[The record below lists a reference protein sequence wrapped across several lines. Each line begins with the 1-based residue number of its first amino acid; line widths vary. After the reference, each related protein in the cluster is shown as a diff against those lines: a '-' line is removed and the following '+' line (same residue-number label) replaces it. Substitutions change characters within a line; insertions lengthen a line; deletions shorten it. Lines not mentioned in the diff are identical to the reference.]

1 MCIPDVLIGTFQI
14 SDQNIMDSVVKTA
27 IFAGAYGFDTA
38 PSYNTEIML
47 GSSIA
52 SIISEGL
59 VKRED
64 LFIQDKIDAMQMYR
78 FRNHDIKKFVLKQLK
93 KLNTEYLDA
102 LLIHWPFRQY
112 FDGTWQQMLS
122 LKEEGY
128 VKQIGVCN
136 IDERGFELLF
146 KNDPSGVDI
155 IQNEISPLNTDSAN
169 VDFFLGQHFVI
180 EAYSPLC
187 RMNKMIR
194 DDVGI
199 GEIAKSIHADIGQV
213 ILRWHI
219 QRGIHPVFSSHKTER
234 VKNNLTLDFSLDEDQ
249 MKYIDSMNRD
259 YKIFPISHGCPG
271 Y

>member
-1 MCIPDVLIGTFQI
+1 MRIPDVLIGTFQI
-14 SDQNIMDSVVKTA
+14 TDQNIMDSVVRA
-27 IFAGAYGFDTA
+27 AVSVGAYGFDTA

-47 GSSIA
+47 GNSIA
-52 SIISEGL
+52 FVISEGL

-78 FRNHDIKKFVLKQLK
+78 FRNHGIKKFVQRQLK

-112 FDGTWQQMLS
+112 FDGTWHQMLS
-122 LKEEGY
+122 LKEGGY

-146 KNDPSGVDI
+146 RNDPSGVDI
-155 IQNEISPLNTDSAN
+155 IQNEISPLNADSAN
-169 VDFFLGQHFVI
+169 VDFFKGYHLEI
-180 EAYSPLC
+180 EAYSPFC

-194 DDVGI
+194 DDAGI

-219 QRGIHPVFSSHKTER
+219 QRGIHPIFSSHKAER
-234 VKNNLTLDFSLDEDQ
+234 IKSNLALDFTLDKDQ
-249 MKYIDSMNRD
+249 MEYINNMDRD

>member
-1 MCIPDVLIGTFQI
+1 MRIPDVLIGTFQI
-14 SDQNIMDSVVKTA
+14 SDQNIMDSVIRTA
-27 IFAGAYGFDTA
+27 TSAGAYGFDTA

-47 GSSIA
+47 GNSVA
-52 SIISEGL
+52 SVISEGL

-64 LFIQDKIDAMQMYR
+64 LFIQDKIDAIQMYR
-78 FRNHDIKKFVLKQLK
+78 SRNQDIKKFVQKQLR

-112 FDGTWQQMLS
+112 FDGTWKQMLS

-128 VKQIGVCN
+128 VRQIGVCN
-136 IDERGFELLF
+136 IDKRGFELIF
-146 KNDPSGVDI
+146 RNEPSGVDI
-155 IQNEISPLNTDSAN
+155 IQNEISPLNTDSVN
-169 VDFFLGQHFVI
+169 VDFFKRQHFAI

-187 RMNKMIR
+187 RMNKVIR
-194 DDVGI
+194 DDAGI
-199 GEIAKSIHADIGQV
+199 SEIAKSIHADIGQV

-219 QRGIHPVFSSHKTER
+219 QRGIHPVFSSHKAER
-234 VKNNLTLDFSLDEDQ
+234 IKSNLTFDFTLDEDQ
-249 MKYIDSMNRD
+249 VEYIDNMNRD